1 MKETEKQKWM
11 EMNGAQRKQYFLDY
25 YMFPIS
31 VGAVILLIVC
41 FLAWHFF
48 LKPQPET
55 VLYAAVVDDSLDED
69 RLAQAVAD
77 MSSILGADGKN
88 KTIHIDDS
96 FYIKDGAL
104 DKIQVYLYNKQLD
117 VMILD
122 EEVFQEY
129 AGYGFFQSLDEVLPE
144 TDWEKYKDRYLYAAG
159 YKDTDN
165 VSFEDNETGQGE
177 EKPYGFSLEGE
188 NRFTEMS
195 RYIEHPV
202 FAIAAETQNVKNG
215 ILFLDY
221 LMSE

>member
-25 YMFPIS
+25 YMFPVS
-31 VGAVILLIVC
+31 VGAVILFIVC

-48 LKPQPET
+48 LKPQPEA

-69 RLAQAVAD
+69 RLAQTVTD
-77 MSSILGADGKN
+77 MTSILGADGKN
-88 KTIHIDDS
+88 ETVHIDDS

-122 EEVFQEY
+122 EAVFQEY

-144 TDWEKYKDRYLYAAG
+144 TAQEKYKDRYLYAAG
-159 YKDTDN
+159 YKDTDD

-177 EKPYGFSLEGE
+177 EKPYGLSLEGE

-195 RYIEHPV
+195 QYIEHPV
-202 FAIAAETQNVKNG
+202 FAIAAGAQNTENG
-215 ILFLDY
+215 IQFLDY